1 MSRLG
6 TLPSSFAAGCLT
18 GTVTGDDEHLIT
30 SIDDLLPR
38 YGDIALGARTKEQDH
53 LAPVYQEMIAAS
65 PFCVLAT
72 VGPDGTDC
80 TPRGD
85 EPGFVRIVDAH
96 TLELPDR
103 KGNNRLDSLRNII
116 EDGRISLLFLI
127 PGRIDSTR
135 VNGRAVI
142 TTDPDV
148 LESHAIDGKAPA
160 TVIRITVERAYS
172 HCGKAMIRSNLWNP
186 EDWPPIEGLPTPG
199 QISNS
204 FKNFE
209 MDVDAYDA
217 NYENDLRQ
225 NLL

>member
-1 MSRLG
+1 MTES
-6 TLPSSFAAGCLT
+6 
-18 GTVTGDDEHLIT
+18 GDHLIT
-30 SIDDLLPR
+30 SLDQLLPL
-38 YGDIALGARTKEQDH
+38 YGDVALGARTKEQDH

-65 PFCVLAT
+65 PFCVLTT
-72 VGPDGTDC
+72 VGPEGTDG

-85 EPGFVRIVDAH
+85 EPGFVRVVDEH

-103 KGNNRLDSLRNII
+103 KGNNRLDSLRNILR
-116 EDGRISLLFLI
+116 DGRVSLLFLI

-142 TTDPDV
+142 TTDPHV
-148 LESHAIDGKAPA
+148 LASHAIDGKAPA
-160 TVIRITVERAYS
+160 TVIRITVERVYS

-186 EDWPPIEGLPTPG
+186 DDWPSIAGLPTPG

-204 FKNFE
+204 FKDFE
-209 MDVDAYDA
+209 MDVEAYDA
-217 NYENDLRQ
+217 NYERDLRQ